1 MSATLAEKME
11 EGDIKKNINPQEINT
26 EENNISNPQ
35 IEEENKVNENENLPS
50 NENNND
56 DNENL
61 NEEENEKQEN
71 DNNDNLDQ
79 SEKNEEEEEEEG
91 ENDENE
97 ENEEEEKEIN
107 YNKEETENKS
117 SFYQRNN
124 YSKNTLL
131 DSNSEGHLHIGKN
144 PFRTTGHFMQINPH
158 FFILN
163 RQIENIR
170 DTIYNE
176 TKKCLV
182 LKGSI
187 QLSENIIREESV
199 NVVKDIFE
207 KIHMVRTMCNNEA
220 KNIGKLF
227 NRVSAEFVKISKVH
241 RDIKKELELCDY
253 RINNC
258 EGDIGYKMLI
268 KPHYSFLRKAG
279 YK

>member
-1 MSATLAEKME
+1 
-11 EGDIKKNINPQEINT
+11 
-26 EENNISNPQ
+26 
-35 IEEENKVNENENLPS
+35 
-50 NENNND
+50 
-56 DNENL
+56 
-61 NEEENEKQEN
+61 
-71 DNNDNLDQ
+71 
-79 SEKNEEEEEEEG
+79 
-91 ENDENE
+91 
-97 ENEEEEKEIN
+97 
-107 YNKEETENKS
+107 
-117 SFYQRNN
+117 
-124 YSKNTLL
+124 
-131 DSNSEGHLHIGKN
+131 
-144 PFRTTGHFMQINPH
+144 MQINPH
-158 FFILN
+158 FFKLN
-163 RQIENIR
+163 RKIENIR

-220 KNIGKLF
+220 KNIGNLF
-227 NRVSAEFVKISKVH
+227 NRVNAEFVKISKVH